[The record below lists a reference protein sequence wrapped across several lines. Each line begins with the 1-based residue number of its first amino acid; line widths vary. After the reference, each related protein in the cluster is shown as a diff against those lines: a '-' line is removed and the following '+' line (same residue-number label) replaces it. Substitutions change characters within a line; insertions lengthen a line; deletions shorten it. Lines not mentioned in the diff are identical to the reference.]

1 MLKKIKNNK
10 IDPVIIFGVSCIIF
24 LSNIIYFFQFGQ
36 LFNIILILNA
46 LMAFLFIVYSVF
58 IIYFKYNPNKKI
70 IRSLISKNIFFYL
83 IASLFVFQILV
94 LNFLNVSALSQILI
108 FLNTAFEFVISI
120 LFIFIFLG
128 VFLLKTY
135 DNEKYR
141 KNIRNYIKLT
151 ALMLFAISIILF
163 SYFVFSGIKHFVFS
177 DEQFFTIIFLKQIL
191 LHHNPYTINQS
202 NLQNIM
208 VSNFSQENVTLP
220 SFNTNNKIITA
231 MDYPAMFFLFQI
243 PFYFLSKI
251 NLSNIFS
258 FDAKSEFLVYVCI
271 LFFTIAFLLNKRQL
285 QKPIL
290 IFVIILIST
299 LAYNVIGSS
308 VQILLIS
315 LLLIAYFKLDNKYIW
330 IILGIVAA
338 IDELAFLPVLFLI
351 IYSFNNFG
359 IKRGFYNL
367 IGSIF
372 IFIVLN
378 SYFLIIN
385 GNIIFNTISFMRDVF
400 LPLNSYIIPS
410 SIAPFGFFIV
420 NYFNIPLSYF
430 KYLFFL
436 SSIAL
441 IIIFIRLNKKQ
452 LIPLFSL
459 IPLLFLQRAIISY
472 FAIFVLFLFVS
483 LCIEDKKKHKNKT
496 AIKPAIFY
504 ILLIL
509 CMLCFIALLIFGHYQ
524 YLKNYNLYI
533 KPISYQINKSKNIS
547 IYNLL
552 LIYKNTRLNYVST
565 YVNAYIK
572 NSNMVGDIGI
582 FNNSSILNKSVNI
595 NSSIKN
601 SVNPNFIFL
610 NKSLNNTKIEIVVDG
625 AYPAIKCVLYNN
637 QFYYN
642 CPLILGK

>member
-1 MLKKIKNNK
+1 MLKKNK
-10 IDPVIIFGVSCIIF
+10 IDPLIIFGISCIIF
-24 LSNIIYFFQFGQ
+24 LYDAMNLFQFGQ
-36 LFNIILILNA
+36 LFNIILILNV
-46 LMAFLFIVYSVF
+46 LITFLFIVYTVF
-58 IIYFKYNPNKKI
+58 IIYFKHNPNKKI

-83 IASLFVFQILV
+83 IAGLFVFQILV
-94 LNFLNVSALSQILI
+94 LNFLNVSALNQILI
-108 FLNTAFEFVISI
+108 FLNIASSFVISI
-120 LFIFIFLG
+120 LSIFIFLG
-128 VFLLKTY
+128 VFLLKAY
-135 DNEKYR
+135 NNEKYR
-141 KNIRNYIKLT
+141 KNTRNYIKLT
-151 ALMLFAISIILF
+151 ALTLFAIFIILF
-163 SYFVFSGIKHFVFS
+163 SYFVFSGIKHFSFS
-177 DEQFFTIIFLKQIL
+177 DEQFLTIIFLKQML

-202 NLQNIM
+202 SLQNLM
-208 VSNFSQENVTLP
+208 VSNFSHENITLP
-220 SFNTNNKIITA
+220 TFNTNNKIITA

-271 LFFTIAFLLNKRQL
+271 LFFTIAFLLNKKQL
-285 QKPIL
+285 QKPLL
-290 IFVIILIST
+290 IFVIILLSSF
-299 LAYNVIGSS
+299 AYNALGSI

-330 IILGIVAA
+330 IILGIAAA

-367 IGSIF
+367 IGSVLIF
-372 IFIVLN
+372 IILN
-378 SYFLIIN
+378 SYFFVIN
-385 GNIIFNTISFMRDVF
+385 GNIIFNTVSFIRDVF

-410 SIAPFGFFIV
+410 SVAPFGFFIV

-441 IIIFIRLNKKQ
+441 IIIFVRLNKKQ

-472 FAIFVLFLFVS
+472 FPIFILFLFVS
-483 LCIEDKKKHKNKT
+483 LCIEDKKKHKNKI
-496 AIKPAIFY
+496 AANPAAFY
-504 ILLIL
+504 ILLII

-533 KPISYQINKSKNIS
+533 KPISYHINKSKNIS

-552 LIYKNTRLNYVST
+552 LVYKNTRLNYVST

-572 NSNMVGDIGI
+572 NSNIVGAIGI
-582 FNNSSILNKSVNI
+582 FNNNSILNKSANTDL
-595 NSSIKN
+595 SIKN

-610 NKSLNNTKIEIVVDG
+610 NKSANNTKIEIVVDG
-625 AYPAIKCVLYNN
+625 EYPTIKCVLYNN